1 MNAAPVFPIDDFLE
15 MFDEFSSIDIKVVQ
29 SCGKRAMHYVKFGGL
44 GMPIPTDEDFDRWYA
59 LFLMTAHILKLKL
72 DAQNSDSQNPS
83 GGGSSVSSSSDSSVG
98 RIRKAVIG
106 SVSVETDSPNGYT
119 ATDWSYWLNQTQY
132 GTEFLAYMESVA
144 PLGVYLNRLPDT
156 VRVLT

>member
-1 MNAAPVFPIDDFLE
+1 MNAVPVFPIDDFLE

-29 SCGKRAMHYVKFGGL
+29 GCGKRAMHYVKFGGL

-59 LFLMTAHILKLKL
+59 LFLMTAHILQLKIEAKNENDKDPSSTS
-72 DAQNSDSQNPS
+72 DA
-83 GGGSSVSSSSDSSVG
+83 SVG
-98 RIRKAVIG
+98 RIRKSVIG

-119 ATDWSYWLNQTQY
+119 ETDWSYWLNQTQY
-132 GTEFLAYMESVA
+132 GTEFLAYMEAAA

>member
-29 SCGKRAMHYVKFGGL
+29 GCGKRAMHYVKFGGL

-59 LFLMTAHILKLKL
+59 LFLMTAHILQLKIEAKNENDKDQSSL
-72 DAQNSDSQNPS
+72 SDA
-83 GGGSSVSSSSDSSVG
+83 SVG

-119 ATDWSYWLNQTQY
+119 ATDWSYWLHQTQY
-132 GTEFLAYMESVA
+132 GTEFLAYMEAVA

>member
-1 MNAAPVFPIDDFLE
+1 
-15 MFDEFSSIDIKVVQ
+15 
-29 SCGKRAMHYVKFGGL
+29 
-44 GMPIPTDEDFDRWYA
+44 MPIPTHEDSDRWYA

-72 DAQNSDSQNPS
+72 DAQNSDGQSPS
-83 GGGSSVSSSSDSSVG
+83 GGGSSVSSGGDSSVG
-98 RIRKAVIG
+98 RIRKAIIG

-132 GTEFLAYMESVA
+132 GTEFLAYMEA
-144 PLGVYLNRLPDT
+144 ATPLGVYLNRLPDT